1 MDLRDITKIN
11 CDITYFQAM
20 KYIFVILSIVGIISS
35 YPSINTNFKY
45 LSSIDPE
52 RAKNTFFFVLFVV
65 ASIFIDITKIVFLST
80 FIRVRQIF
88 NGRIDSIL
96 TFGVLIFFSLSFFFS
111 VNGINYQNNRQQAEI
126 LKNQIM
132 SDSINII
139 NLNKK
144 STRAERKKAEANNR
158 QLANLIQLKKQTEEK
173 TTKFEKLKTTLRNKD
188 FHLLLFMDLICIFCV
203 LSCSYIAST
212 KNQNTE
218 KEQKRELDKETVKS
232 LQSRYRAA
240 ASRNDKKNIDK
251 YREKLL
257 LIGAKV
263 PQSKTNHEND

>member
-1 MDLRDITKIN
+1 
-11 CDITYFQAM
+11 M
-20 KYIFVILSIVGIISS
+20 KYIFIVLSIIGIVSS
-35 YPSINTNFKY
+35 YPSINTNLKY

-52 RAKNTFFFVLFVV
+52 RAKNTFFFVMFVAAAV
-65 ASIFIDITKIVFLST
+65 FIDLTKIIFLST

-88 NGRIDSIL
+88 SGRIDSIL
-96 TFGVLIFFSLSFFFS
+96 TFGTLIFFSLSFFFS

-126 LKNQIM
+126 LKNQIL

-139 NLNKK
+139 SLNKK
-144 STRAERKKAEANNR
+144 STRAERKKAEANNK
-158 QLANLIQLKKQTEEK
+158 QLANLIQLKEQTAEK

-212 KNQNTE
+212 KNENTE
-218 KEQKRELDKETVKS
+218 KQQKQELDKETVKS

-240 ASRNDKKNIDK
+240 ASRKDQKNIDK
-251 YREKLL
+251 YKEQLL
-257 LIGAKV
+257 LIGAKI
-263 PQSKTNHEND
+263 PQSKTNENN